1 MIDADDLTPQ
11 GDYSSTI
18 IGGSSS
24 TNTNSSTS
32 NKSHPSRSTIRRH
45 SGSMRPSSASRSKP
59 LSTPSKARPTL
70 HNLHPS
76 APASPPTPAPSPTP
90 HQRVPSWQSAG
101 EDEDTFLRDARSHFS
116 ALGQAE
122 RQRFLAEVLN
132 LCDSQSLSFV
142 HHFVSPRLKKDPFET
157 LPNELCLRVL
167 SFVDDP
173 KTLSRAS
180 QVSTRWHE
188 LLNDELTW
196 KILCEKHAYRRVSE
210 DLIDSPVSPASAP
223 RQPFS
228 AMDTDMEPEPSC
240 PPQPRILPEDMKVF
254 APVAESSSRSRIR
267 KSRTKTTS
275 YRSHF
280 KQKYMIEAAWR
291 KGGSVVTKHI
301 TTDQGVVTSLHLTP
315 KYIVVALDNA
325 KIHIFNTE
333 GEHQRVLQGHMIGV
347 WAMVPWDDLLV
358 SGGCDRDVR
367 VWNMAT
373 GESIHKLRG
382 HTSTVRCLKMS
393 NKTTAISGSRDT
405 TLRIW
410 DLATGVCKNILVGH
424 QASVRCLEI
433 HGDLVVSGSYDTTAR
448 VWSISE
454 GKCLKTLAGHFSQIY
469 AIAFDGKRIAT
480 GSLDTSVRIWDPHTG
495 QCHAILQGHTSLV
508 GQLQLRGDT
517 LVTGG
522 SDGSIRVWS
531 LERMTPIHR
540 LAAHDNS
547 ITSLQF
553 DDNRIVSGGSDGRVK
568 TWDLKTGQQV
578 RELSQPADTIWR
590 IAFEAEKAVILATR
604 AGKTTMEVIAIMAS
618 EPDSNHNATNP
629 QNASMAPH
637 PNPPSIEAA
646 YKRKCIAL
654 KKRLNEVEAHNE
666 AMRLRNAQGIRY
678 IQKMRLESCILL
690 ERLSVLMGMAD
701 GSGRGES
708 EVTSRAMALVNES
721 GSMVDEE
728 HSKSRSKR
736 AGEDLDALGDES
748 DGSSGHP
755 PTVSRPRSR
764 KGQYDHD
771 DGHYHD
777 YS

>member
-604 AGKTTMEVIAIMAS
+604 AGKTTMEVWSFSPPDETYIDRSSCPSPDTTLEAS
-618 EPDSNHNATNP
+618 TASISTTDSISSETET
-629 QNASMAPH
+629 PH
-637 PNPPSIEAA
+637 MME
-646 YKRKCIAL
+646 YEMQDL
-654 KKRLNEVEAHNE
+654 K
-666 AMRLRNAQGIRY
+666 M
-678 IQKMRLESCILL
+678 
-690 ERLSVLMGMAD
+690 
-701 GSGRGES
+701 
-708 EVTSRAMALVNES
+708 
-721 GSMVDEE
+721 
-728 HSKSRSKR
+728 
-736 AGEDLDALGDES
+736 
-748 DGSSGHP
+748 
-755 PTVSRPRSR
+755 
-764 KGQYDHD
+764 KGCN
-771 DGHYHD
+771 
-777 YS
+777 